1 MYKAKKSFK
10 IVLDSNNTDSWTGN
24 LYKANYYLDLTQIIQ
39 NNDDFFKSYYMY
51 CSFISKADDVTN
63 NLITPAKVYTLHID
77 MGKGLNVYE
86 YKSIKTP
93 SFILPVEVINSVVG
107 GAEPDTRFYLLD
119 YQQQPT
125 VIPNILNLNTIQIQV
140 IDTSTDSTTASNANY
155 VCVLTF
161 VEC

>member
-1 MYKAKKSFK
+1 MNKKSFK
-10 IVLDSNNTDSWTGN
+10 IFLDSNNTDSWTGV
-24 LYKANYYLDLTQIIQ
+24 LYKANYYIDLTQIIQ

-51 CSFISKADDVTN
+51 CSFVSTANDVTVN
-63 NLITPAKVYTLHID
+63 SITPANVYTLHID

-86 YKSIKTP
+86 FKSIKTP
-93 SFILPVEVINSVVG
+93 SFILPVQVLPSVLGV
-107 GAEPDTRFYLLD
+107 ADPDTRFFLQEYD
-119 YQQQPT
+119 QRPT

-140 IDTSTDSTTASNANY
+140 INTSTDSTIASNAPY